1 MSLERTWHQRDDQ
14 ANRQSM
20 GHLQCSWHASG
31 TQAISQGQSLV
42 SLEACH
48 STEISYGTAHLRK
61 SQQDHVMSANQ
72 FSKLEHQ
79 QCRHEIS
86 TCKLFGSDLTMLM
99 LPAK

>member
-1 MSLERTWHQRDDQ
+1 MSLERIWHQRDDQ

-61 SQQDHVMSANQ
+61 SQQVHVVSANQ
-72 FSKLEHQ
+72 FSNSNISSVGMKLVLAS
-79 QCRHEIS
+79 CLAVI
-86 TCKLFGSDLTMLM
+86 
-99 LPAK
+99 